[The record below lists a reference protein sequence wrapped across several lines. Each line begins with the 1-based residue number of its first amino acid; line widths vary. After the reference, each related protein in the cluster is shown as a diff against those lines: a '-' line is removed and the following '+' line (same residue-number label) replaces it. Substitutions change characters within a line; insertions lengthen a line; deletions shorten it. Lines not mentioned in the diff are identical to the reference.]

1 MSAASQPA
9 RKQAQQA
16 RPSTPAA
23 QPKPAQPAWR
33 HLTWLAAQ
41 VNLQLPSRHH
51 IRKVAAVVVVA
62 GLHVL
67 LEGCVAVAAQPAAGG
82 QRAAEAGQLRA
93 GGAAAVIAAEEEG
106 QLRLL
111 LLRLLPGGRWWL
123 CPNPLPGVGLVTL
136 LQRRRVPIL
145 LLLLL
150 RLIIQC
156 FCLALDA
163 GSTRGACP
171 CSCSCCCPPPLLVLV
186 SRCGASTGKAE
197 SVLKLHLAIAA
208 GRLLLGLLLLPRL
221 VLCLLLETN
230 PREGHCCCCCC
241 TQCRRGDCAAAA
253 AACCIW
259 GHVGGKNAIPLH

>member
-1 MSAASQPA
+1 MTVQFVGLTPSTVLKYHDMVRVTFAPAGLDGLLTTPDTAAGDFSNAMSALFD
-9 RKQAQQA
+9 
-16 RPSTPAA
+16 AA
-23 QPKPAQPAWR
+23 DGG
-33 HLTWLAAQ
+33 
-41 VNLQLPSRHH
+41 QLP
-51 IRKVAAVVVVA
+51 VAPVSSNPATGTNATGTVDFEMSA
-62 GLHVL
+62 GEVGYV
-67 LEGCVAVAAQPAAGG
+67 EDK
-82 QRAAEAGQLRA
+82 
-93 GGAAAVIAAEEEG
+93 
-106 QLRLL
+106 LRLL